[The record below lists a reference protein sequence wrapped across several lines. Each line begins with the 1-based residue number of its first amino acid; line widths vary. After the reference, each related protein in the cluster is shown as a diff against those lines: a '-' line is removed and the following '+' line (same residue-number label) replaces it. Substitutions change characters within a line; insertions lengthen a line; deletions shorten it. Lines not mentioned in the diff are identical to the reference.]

1 MLPINSRTA
10 NYLLPDPPISSTLI
24 FPADMIKGASGQSSW
39 HTYRR
44 LLGYTFSKWQ
54 YLLLGSVAL
63 LVFSGM
69 DALIVYLLGP
79 FVDGAFVDNSYDEI
93 KWIPV
98 ALLFVIVFRGIAN
111 FVGTYFIGYVGA
123 HVIKILRQQ
132 MFNRLQYLP
141 AQYFDHQVT
150 GSLLSK
156 FSYDVELVIG
166 AASKSLRS
174 LIEDTSKIIFLLA
187 VMLINNWKLTLIF
200 LVVAPIIA
208 LVVGYTSKLFR
219 KYSTRMQRSVG
230 KITNIVEESIV
241 GHRIVKIFG
250 GQEYEINKFR
260 HTNERYIRNNLRKV
274 MTKAASTPVIQMLV
288 GFVLVVVLAIAARP
302 AFASGESAGEFMA
315 FIIAMIWILTPARK
329 LTLVNEILQTG
340 IAASESIFELIDSE
354 KEQENLGNRL
364 ARCRGKIEY
373 KDVCFKYPS
382 RKDKALEGISLTIEP
397 GETVAF
403 VGKSGSGKST
413 IVNVLPRFYD
423 VDKGEIL
430 LDGISIKELS
440 LVSLREQIALVSQ
453 EVVLFNDTVA
463 NNIAY
468 ARNVE
473 SSDPGVVEAASVA
486 RVLEFTEKLPEGLDT
501 LVGENGVLLSGG
513 QRQRIAIAR
522 ALLKDAPVLILDE
535 ATSSLDTESEKLIQA
550 ALEVL
555 QKNRTTLII
564 AHRLSTIEKADR
576 VVVMDKGRIAEMGRH
591 QELLE
596 HNRAYADLYKL
607 QVHPSSMAPDA

>member
-1 MLPINSRTA
+1 
-10 NYLLPDPPISSTLI
+10 
-24 FPADMIKGASGQSSW
+24 
-39 HTYRR
+39 
-44 LLGYTFSKWQ
+44 
-54 YLLLGSVAL
+54 
-63 LVFSGM
+63 
-69 DALIVYLLGP
+69 
-79 FVDGAFVDNSYDEI
+79 
-93 KWIPV
+93 
-98 ALLFVIVFRGIAN
+98 
-111 FVGTYFIGYVGA
+111 
-123 HVIKILRQQ
+123 
-132 MFNRLQYLP
+132 
-141 AQYFDHQVT
+141 
-150 GSLLSK
+150 
-156 FSYDVELVIG
+156 
-166 AASKSLRS
+166 
-174 LIEDTSKIIFLLA
+174 
-187 VMLINNWKLTLIF
+187 
-200 LVVAPIIA
+200 
-208 LVVGYTSKLFR
+208 
-219 KYSTRMQRSVG
+219 
-230 KITNIVEESIV
+230 
-241 GHRIVKIFG
+241 
-250 GQEYEINKFR
+250 
-260 HTNERYIRNNLRKV
+260 
-274 MTKAASTPVIQMLV
+274 
-288 GFVLVVVLAIAARP
+288 
-302 AFASGESAGEFMA
+302 MA

-364 ARCRGKIEY
+364 TRCRGKIEY

-473 SSDPGVVEAASVA
+473 SNDPGVVEAASVA

-576 VVVMDKGRIAEMGRH
+576 VVVMDKGSIAEMGRH

-607 QVHPSSMAPDA
+607 QFRPSSMAPDA